1 MKGENNMEYTI
12 IIEKDPESGWY
23 IGQCAQLPEALSQG
37 ATLAELMDNMKE
49 AIELAV
55 ECKKEKMKELYLNR
69 KVFRRKLIVN
79 A

>member
-1 MKGENNMEYTI
+1 MEYSI

-37 ATLAELMDNMKE
+37 KTLDELMKNMKE

-55 ECKKEKMKELYLNR
+55 ECRKKEMKNLYLNR
-69 KVFRRKLIVN
+69 KIFHRKLTVN

>member
-1 MKGENNMEYTI
+1 MEYSI
-12 IIEKDPESGWY
+12 IIEKDPESGGY

-37 ATLAELMDNMKE
+37 ETLDELMKNMKE

-55 ECKKEKMKELYLNR
+55 ECRKKEMKNLYLNR
-69 KVFRRKLIVN
+69 KIFHRKLTVN

>member
-1 MKGENNMEYTI
+1 MEYSI
-12 IIEKDPESGWY
+12 IIEKDSESGWY

-37 ATLAELMDNMKE
+37 ETLDELMKNMKE

-55 ECKKEKMKELYLNR
+55 ECRKKEMKNLYLNR
-69 KVFRRKLIVN
+69 KIFHRKLTVN

>member
-1 MKGENNMEYTI
+1 MEYSI

-37 ATLAELMDNMKE
+37 ETLDELMANMKE
-49 AIELAV
+49 AIELVV
-55 ECKKEKMKELYLNR
+55 ECRKEEMRNLYLNR
-69 KVFRRKLIVN
+69 KIFHRKLTVN

>member
-1 MKGENNMEYTI
+1 MEYSI

-37 ATLAELMDNMKE
+37 ETLDELMKNMKE
-49 AIELAV
+49 AIGLAV
-55 ECKKEKMKELYLNR
+55 ECRKKEMKNLYLNR
-69 KVFRRKLIVN
+69 KIFHRKLTVN

>member
-1 MKGENNMEYTI
+1 MEYSI

-37 ATLAELMDNMKE
+37 ETLDVLMKNMKE

-55 ECKKEKMKELYLNR
+55 ECRKKEMKNLYLNR
-69 KVFRRKLIVN
+69 KIFHRKLTVN

>member
-1 MKGENNMEYTI
+1 MEYSI

-37 ATLAELMDNMKE
+37 ETLDELMKNMKE
-49 AIELAV
+49 AIEFAV
-55 ECKKEKMKELYLNR
+55 ECRKKEMKNLYLNR
-69 KVFRRKLIVN
+69 NFFHRKLTVN